1 MWRHLTVCAPH
12 TLNWWAEVNK
22 NHATC
27 RLRLLH
33 MYIAM
38 TPNICLAAS
47 RIIQLAKLPV
57 TLQTMNVDHTD
68 LEMIL
73 ERDSSI

>member
-1 MWRHLTVCAPH
+1 MWRHLTECAPH
-12 TLNWWAEVNK
+12 TFNWWAEVNK

-27 RLRLLH
+27 RLRVLN
-33 MYIAM
+33 MYMAM
-38 TPNICLAAS
+38 TANICQAVS
-47 RIIQLAKLPV
+47 RIIQLAKLHV
-57 TLQTMNVDHTD
+57 TLQTMNLDNAD

>member
-1 MWRHLTVCAPH
+1 
-12 TLNWWAEVNK
+12 
-22 NHATC
+22 
-27 RLRLLH
+27 

-47 RIIQLAKLPV
+47 RIIQLAKLHV